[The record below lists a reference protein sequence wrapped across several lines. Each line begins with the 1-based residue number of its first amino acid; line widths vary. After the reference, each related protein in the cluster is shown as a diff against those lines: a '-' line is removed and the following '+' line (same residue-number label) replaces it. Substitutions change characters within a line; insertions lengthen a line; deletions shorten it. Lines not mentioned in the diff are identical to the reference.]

1 MPRKNEIKN
10 KKEHKC
16 QNKMDERVREKGKR
30 GKNREEKHGYFDYIA
45 IILDYSNRKLN
56 N

>member
-1 MPRKNEIKN
+1 
-10 KKEHKC
+10 
-16 QNKMDERVREKGKR
+16 MDERERERREKE
-30 GKNREEKHGYFDYIA
+30 GKNREEKRGYFDYIA

>member
-1 MPRKNEIKN
+1 
-10 KKEHKC
+10 
-16 QNKMDERVREKGKR
+16 MDERVRERREKEGK
-30 GKNREEKHGYFDYIA
+30 KQREEKHGYFDYIA